1 MPIVVK
7 LGGSLAG
14 TALLDAWLAA
24 LAALAGSGRPCV
36 IVPGGGVF
44 ADAVRAAQGP
54 MGFDDCTAHH
64 MALLAMAQFGH
75 VLASRCARCR
85 LAATAAEIAAALDA
99 GKMPVWLSSAMAGEA
114 VDIPQNWAV
123 TSDSLAAWLA
133 GRIGARQLLL
143 VKQVDSVAASV
154 TALVA
159 GGIVDPAFPG
169 FLARSGARAWI
180 AGPGDLAGA
189 PASLAKGDVP
199 GLPITLP

>member
-14 TALLDAWLAA
+14 TALLDAW

-44 ADAVRAAQGP
+44 ADAVRAAQAP
-54 MGFDDCTAHH
+54 MGFDEIAAHK

-85 LAATAAEIAAALDA
+85 LAATVPEIEAALDA
-99 GKMPVWLSSAMAGEA
+99 GKMPVWLPSAMAGGA
-114 VDIPQNWAV
+114 GDIPQTWDV

-133 GRIGARQLLL
+133 GRIGARRLLL
-143 VKQVDSVAASV
+143 VKQVGSAAAPA
-154 TALVA
+154 TALAAA
-159 GGIVDPAFPG
+159 GLVDPAFPG
-169 FLARSGARAWI
+169 FLAGSGARAWI
-180 AGPGDLAGA
+180 AGPGDLAVA
-189 PASLAKGDVP
+189 AKIWAKNHVP
-199 GLPITLP
+199 GQPIALP